1 MRRAAVAGLL
11 LTLLAA
17 GPATAQQASFDL
29 IIRNGRVL
37 DGNGNPWIRGDIG
50 IRGDAIAAIGD
61 LSKATARRVID
72 AQDRYVTPG
81 FIDVHSHAGP
91 GLEDRELGAGLPLL
105 AQGITTVVVNP
116 DGGGPTDLAGQRKRL
131 TTHGIG
137 VNVALMVPHG
147 SIRLKVLGM
156 ADVAPNA
163 AELAEMRTL
172 VRQGMEAGAFGLSS
186 GPYYAP
192 GSYAKTD
199 ELVALATIAA
209 EHRGVYSSH
218 IRDESDYSV
227 GVLGAIEEVIQIAE
241 TAKLPGIVTHI
252 KALGPNVW
260 GFSMAAINRIEQARA
275 RGVEVFADQYPWD
288 ASSTGLSAAL
298 VPRWAQVGGDSAMR
312 RRFDDPKDRERLRA
326 EMRVNLARRGGAD
339 RLMMSRHQADPS
351 LEGKTLQQIATARG
365 TDAVETAIAI
375 LKAGGSGVVSF
386 NMIEDDIAAFMK
398 QPWTITSSDGGLVRM
413 GEGVPHPRAYGTFP
427 RKLRLYVKER
437 KVLSLEEAVRSMTSL
452 PAAVFRMSDRGQ
464 IRVGAKADLAIF
476 DLDAVRE
483 LATYQQPHQISEGMS
498 YVVVNGAVA
507 FENGRTT
514 ATRPGQVLNRH

>member
-1 MRRAAVAGLL
+1 MIRLTAVLL
-11 LTLLAA
+11 LSVLLVR
-17 GPATAQQASFDL
+17 PAPAQQTSFDL

-116 DGGGPTDLAGQRKRL
+116 DGGGPTDLAGQRQRL
-131 TTHGIG
+131 TTNGIG

-156 ADVAPNA
+156 ADVAPTA
-163 AELAEMRTL
+163 AQLAEMKTL

-199 ELVALATIAA
+199 ELVALAAIAA

-298 VPRWAQVGGDSAMR
+298 VPRWAQVGGDSATR

-339 RLMMSRHQADPS
+339 RLMLSRHQADPS

-365 TDAVETAIAI
+365 TDAIETAIAI

-437 KVLSLEEAVRSMTSL
+437 KVLSLEEAIRSMTSL

>member
-1 MRRAAVAGLL
+1 MIRLTIALL
-11 LTLLAA
+11 LSVLLVR
-17 GPATAQQASFDL
+17 PAPAQQATFDL

-37 DGNGNPWIRGDIG
+37 DGTGNPWIRGDIG

-61 LSKATARRVID
+61 LSKATARRTID

-116 DGGGPTDLAGQRKRL
+116 DGGGPTDLAAQRRRL
-131 TTHGIG
+131 GTHGIG

-147 SIRLKVLGM
+147 SVRREVLGM
-156 ADVAPNA
+156 SDRAPSA
-163 AELAEMRTL
+163 AELERMRSI
-172 VRQGMEAGAFGLSS
+172 VRAGMDAGAFGLSS

-199 ELVALATIAA
+199 ELITLAQIAA
-209 EHRGVYSSH
+209 QHRGVYASH
-218 IRDESDYSV
+218 IRDESDYSI
-227 GVLGAIEEVIQIAE
+227 GLLGAIEEVIQIAE
-241 TAKLPGIVTHI
+241 SAKLPGVVTHI

-260 GFSMAAINRIEQARA
+260 GFSMAAIDRIERARA
-275 RGVEVFADQYPWD
+275 RGVEIFADQYPWD

-298 VPRWAQVGGDSAMR
+298 VPRWAQVGGDSAMI
-312 RRFDDPKDRERLRA
+312 RRFDDPKERDRLRA

-339 RLMMSRHQADPS
+339 RLMISRHPAEAS
-351 LEGKTLQQIATARG
+351 LEGRTLAGIAASRNA
-365 TDAVETAIAI
+365 DQVETAIAI
-375 LKAGGSGVVSF
+375 LRAGGAGVVSF
-386 NMIEDDIAAFMK
+386 NMIEDDIAAFMRR
-398 QPWTITSSDGGLVRM
+398 PWTITSSDGGLVPM

-437 KVLSLEEAVRSMTSL
+437 GVVGLEDAIRSMTAL
-452 PAAVFRMSDRGQ
+452 PASVFRMPDRGQ
-464 IRVGAKADLAIF
+464 IRVGAKADLAVF

-483 LATYQQPHQISEGMS
+483 LATYQNPHQISEGMS

-514 ATRPGQVLNRH
+514 SSRHGTVLSRP